1 MTINDRAA
9 KAVEEIAKALDVQ
22 PSDAQAKSVDDIV
35 QQAVINAVLEE
46 RSRCATVATNV
57 CTADQDLAHKILAE
71 IRADEAALIAN
82 LSALR

>member
-1 MTINDRAA
+1 MTISDLAA

>member
-1 MTINDRAA
+1 MTINDLAA

-22 PSDAQAKSVDDIV
+22 PSDTQAKSVDDIV

-46 RSRCATVATNV
+46 RSRCATVATNH
-57 CTADQDLAHKILAE
+57 CTADQDLAHKIVAE

>member
-1 MTINDRAA
+1 MTINDLAA
-9 KAVEEIAKALDVQ
+9 KAVDEIAKALDVQ
-22 PSDAQAKSVDDIV
+22 PSDTQAKSVDDIV

-57 CTADQDLAHKILAE
+57 CTADQNLAHKIVAE

>member
-1 MTINDRAA
+1 MTINDLAA